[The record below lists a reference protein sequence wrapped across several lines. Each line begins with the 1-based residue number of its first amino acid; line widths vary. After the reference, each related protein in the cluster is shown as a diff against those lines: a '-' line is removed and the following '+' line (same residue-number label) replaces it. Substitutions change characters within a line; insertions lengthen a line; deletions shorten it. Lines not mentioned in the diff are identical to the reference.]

1 MKFVKN
7 ILILRFKF
15 LTKNYHYEKN
25 YNDASVFDVCRAE
38 FCLCTNKND

>member
-7 ILILRFKF
+7 ILILQFKF

-25 YNDASVFDVCRAE
+25 YNYACVFVICRAE
-38 FCLCTNKND
+38 FCLCTDKND